1 MRNSTSLLHI
11 WIGYA
16 ALALHSLAWA
26 HPLQRDVNVTLTSN
40 ASTLAILPNG
50 NLVVLDPNFSSASA
64 ARIGVV
70 HLFRPDGTL
79 ISSLT
84 GATAGDGIGSGVSWY
99 CPTAIL
105 SSKPLLALPGVRQ
118 CLVRCGYVDRR
129 KARPIRCRQRHQ
141 LAGWRLGSYLG
152 HGGGDLV
159 GSEVFPLVGG
169 DYVVSGNG
177 VTIAPGLAGTLT
189 RGNGRTGTTGQVT
202 SANSLVGG
210 HTGDLLGATVTSLPD
225 GAVVVASSSWWGNR
239 GAVTHLRS
247 GASFSGV
254 VSEVNSLVGT
264 RLGDSVGSAVTVLAN
279 GNYVICSPT
288 WSASDTLLKVGAAT
302 WVDKNA
308 PRTGALA
315 AADSLTG
322 AQAGDQVCDGGVV
335 ALNGN
340 SNYVVSSSRF
350 KSGAVMVGAATWGDG
365 ASGRKGVVS
374 ATNSLL
380 GTGGSTTAPM
390 PIKVTPLR
398 GNGNY
403 VVALAGSTRASGVI
417 GDSMGAAPVVWA
429 DGRFG
434 ITGIVPAAAS
444 SYVSNSG
451 TFFDTQ
457 VVPLSN
463 GNYVVGRPQWDNAR
477 GAVHWGEGIGGAAVG
492 LLTEATALTGS
503 SAGDSVGVG
512 AIVALTNGNYVV
524 ISPEWRGQQG
534 L

>member
-1 MRNSTSLLHI
+1 M
-11 WIGYA
+11 
-16 ALALHSLAWA
+16 
-26 HPLQRDVNVTLTSN
+26 
-40 ASTLAILPNG
+40 
-50 NLVVLDPNFSSASA
+50 
-64 ARIGVV
+64 
-70 HLFRPDGTL
+70 
-79 ISSLT
+79 
-84 GATAGDGIGSGVSWY
+84 
-99 CPTAIL
+99 
-105 SSKPLLALPGVRQ
+105 
-118 CLVRCGYVDRR
+118 
-129 KARPIRCRQRHQ
+129 
-141 LAGWRLGSYLG
+141 
-152 HGGGDLV
+152 
-159 GSEVFPLVGG
+159 
-169 DYVVSGNG
+169 
-177 VTIAPGLAGTLT
+177 
-189 RGNGRTGTTGQVT
+189 
-202 SANSLVGG
+202 
-210 HTGDLLGATVTSLPD
+210 
-225 GAVVVASSSWWGNR
+225 
-239 GAVTHLRS
+239 THLRS

-340 SNYVVSSSRF
+340 SNYVVSSGRF

-534 L
+534 AVTWMNGTAPATGSVSEANSLVGPAAGSRAGSGGVAALANGNYFVSSPSWDTPTNRGGWTWGDGASGSFGALAAANTVTGGTAGDALGTGATLPLAGGSVVALARQYDVAGAADAGTACEYSGTAAISGGPTPAYCVMGSMSGAGSFWTMAASPKGDFWAVLRPQEKVLTIVGAPDLIMRDGFEP